1 MDIQITGDKGL
12 YTWNSSLFNFLQNA
26 EEFEATLNLNPYT
39 ASGLNISDM
48 YHAYHVHF
56 FITEIEKKIPFK
68 ENSTFRFIRLGT

>member
-12 YTWNSSLFNFLQNA
+12 YACNNSLFNFLQNA
-26 EEFEATLNLNPYT
+26 EEFEATLNLNTYT
-39 ASGLNISDM
+39 TPALNISEM

-68 ENSTFRFIRLGT
+68 ENSTFRFLRLGL